1 MLDRTIMM
9 EAIRK
14 YEPEMVKFARDLVA
28 TPGFSCTEEK
38 VAKRIAV
45 EMKKVGF
52 DKVTIDKMGNVIG
65 YLGNGPRKIMFDAH
79 IDTVGIGDPKAW
91 KWDPFKGKLEKGV
104 IYGRGA
110 TDQKLSM
117 VSMVYGAKLIKEMRL
132 EGKYTYIAVGSCME
146 EDCDGLPL
154 LHIINKEKIK
164 PDFVVLTEPTNLQV
178 YRGHRGRMEIKVV
191 TKGRSCH
198 ASAPER
204 GDNAVVKMSD
214 IIKEITALNPKL
226 KNDKFLGKG
235 TVVVTC
241 IECKTPS
248 YNAVPDE
255 CTIYLDRRL
264 TKGETLESSVREIKS
279 LPAVKKAGAQ
289 VEVLQYKATA
299 WTGLE
304 VGQEKYFPTWV
315 LEEGHE
321 LVKAGLRAAELVH
334 GKKQLADK
342 WVFSTNGVASA
353 GRLGIPTIGF
363 GPSNEIY
370 AHTVNEQMKVEDL
383 LKAAVF
389 YAALPEYLVTEKA
402 I

>member
-1 MLDRTIMM
+1 MTNTAKIINKKILSYKKEITDFARNIVRTPSFSMQ
-9 EAIRK
+9 EGKLVALIRK
-14 YEPEMVKFARDLVA
+14 EMV
-28 TPGFSCTEEK
+28 
-38 VAKRIAV
+38 
-45 EMKKVGF
+45 KVGF
-52 DKVTIDKMGNVIG
+52 DKVKIDRMGNIIG
-65 YLGNGPRKIMFDAH
+65 YIGHGKKKIMMDAH

-91 KWDPFKGKLEKGV
+91 KIDPFAGLLKNGV

-117 VSMVYGAKLIKEMRL
+117 ASMVYAGKAIKELGL
-132 EGKYTYIAVGSCME
+132 EGDYTLMVVGSVME

-154 LHIINKEKIK
+154 LHIINKEKIR
-164 PDFVVLTEPTNLQV
+164 PDFVVITEPTDLKV

-204 GDNAVVKMSD
+204 GDNAVVKMCD
-214 IIKEITALNPKL
+214 IVKEITALNKKL
-226 KNDKFLGKG
+226 KNDKFIGKG
-235 TVVVTC
+235 TVAVTC

-255 CTIYLDRRL
+255 ATIYLDRRL
-264 TKGETLESSVREIKS
+264 TIGETLKSSVAEIQR
-279 LPAVKKAGAQ
+279 LPAVKKAKAK
-289 VEVLQYKATA
+289 VEVLVYDAVA
-299 WTGLE
+299 WTGLK

-315 LEEGHE
+315 LPAAHKLVQAG
-321 LVKAGLRAAELVH
+321 VKAGTDAL
-334 GKKQLADK
+334 GKKPIVDK

-370 AHTVNEQMKVEDL
+370 AHTVNENMPVDHL

-389 YAALPEYLVTEKA
+389 YASLPQYL
-402 I
+402 